1 MDIEPMMVK
10 GIILSRKEGF
20 SMTGQSKH
28 KNLYHILMQ
37 DQKNTSIPEQK
48 LLQIRSSI
56 LILFQ
61 QINKKGEL
69 L

>member
-1 MDIEPMMVK
+1 
-10 GIILSRKEGF
+10 
-20 SMTGQSKH
+20 MTGPSKH

-37 DQKNTSIPEQK
+37 DQENTPIPEQK

-56 LILFQ
+56 LILFR